1 MQMRW
6 GRYGVKS
13 ARRIVRWS
21 CPIGRWI
28 GAIAFDASGKIS
40 NADPRRSERAR
51 P

>member
-1 MQMRW
+1 MRW

-13 ARRIVRWS
+13 ARRIVRSS
-21 CPIGRWI
+21 CPIGRWS

-40 NADPRRSERAR
+40 NAGQGRSERPR